1 MEKLNIILK
10 VSLVSL
16 GYILIIMLIVA
27 SIIAFDYYIDYKQEQ
42 YLKNKPK
49 MVLNGQKITIT
60 NNKLTLIGRDTIYE
74 LHLEYVK

>member
-1 MEKLNIILK
+1 MEKLNDILQASI
-10 VSLVSL
+10 VF
-16 GYILIIMLIVA
+16 ILIIMLIGT
-27 SIIAFDYYIDYKQEQ
+27 SIIALDYYIDYKKEQ

-49 MVLNGQKITIT
+49 IELNGHKITIT